1 MKAHRQTNNEI
12 AAHSP
17 STLIPIQAAGF
28 NAYADAFALAE
39 QWLVFIS
46 LAGHKDAVKAIK
58 AMLLTNHWVNVG
70 VHDICLLP
78 GRKYGTIVRTL
89 PSGITHTAIFMEG
102 DAQSKVHYALTA
114 NPGIPDADLYFRTVI
129 THSAVPVHS
138 SWKTWLYKRALKKK
152 EIEPLT
158 VQGIDGIKVSLDDE
172 SLAEDI
178 SVALKKGKLKT
189 VFSTVSPLPFP
200 KTSSRI

>member
-1 MKAHRQTNNEI
+1 MKAHRQANNEI

-17 STLIPIQAAGF
+17 ATLIPIQAEGF

-58 AMLLTNHWVNVG
+58 ATLLTNHWVNVG

-89 PSGITHTAIFMEG
+89 PSGITHTAIFMKG
-102 DAQSKVHYALTA
+102 DAQSQVHYALTA
-114 NPGIPDADLYFRTVI
+114 NPGIPDRDLYFRTVI
-129 THSAVPVHS
+129 THSAVPVHCG
-138 SWKTWLYKRALKKK
+138 WKTWLYERALKKK

-178 SVALKKGKLKT
+178 SAALKKGILRKAFDT
-189 VFSTVSPLPFP
+189 VPLLPFT
-200 KTSSRI
+200 KKSSRV